1 LVNLAVNKETVLTER
16 VDAFVIDGREVRLLL
31 MGVFNVHNDKI
42 TVWRDYFD
50 LASYQRQLHQA

>member
-1 LVNLAVNKETVLTER
+1 VNKETVLTER